1 MNYKRTMNCDMVRHG
16 MGYQLCPHC
25 EEAAMS
31 NELRDAI
38 APATRLLESVGT
50 IQKPNE
56 DYPIYRLYPIVF
68 RDAVTVSYQAI
79 SYAKRIAELTRE
91 VEKSPCDEWGHL
103 MIHNHVSPEG
113 EIVCDFCARVAEG
126 RQYEVWMLERIVDGS
141 LVFCEGSPSSEK
153 AKVLRL
159 AKQRARDTGF
169 NYRVVPMNLIR
180 SGELFLKLG
189 PQLEAAQA
197 DLVKLRKRLLDLG
210 EPIQ

>member
-16 MGYQLCPHC
+16 MGYQVCPHC

-31 NELRDAI
+31 NELQDAI

-91 VEKSPCDEWGHL
+91 IEKSPCAEWGHL
-103 MIHNHVSPEG
+103 MIHNHISPSG
-113 EIVCDFCARVAEG
+113 ETVCDLCARVG
-126 RQYEVWMLERIVDGS
+126 TGYRMWMLERVEDNSLIFCDGS
-141 LVFCEGSPSSEK
+141 PAPDKE
-153 AKVLRL
+153 KVLKL
-159 AKQRARDTGF
+159 AGQRARDNGF
-169 NYRVVPMNLIR
+169 NYRVIPIELHR
-180 SGELFLKLG
+180 SGELVRGLG
-189 PQLEAAQA
+189 AQLEAAQA
-197 DLVKLRKRLLDLG
+197 DLVKLRKRLLELG